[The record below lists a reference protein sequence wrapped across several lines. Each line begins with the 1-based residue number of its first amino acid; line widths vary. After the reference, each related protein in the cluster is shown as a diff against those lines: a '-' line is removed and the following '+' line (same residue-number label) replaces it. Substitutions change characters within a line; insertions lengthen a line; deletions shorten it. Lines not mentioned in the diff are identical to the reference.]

1 MNTKITAF
9 TQKPLCESKLCGK
22 VYLSGTMFFL
32 PQERGR
38 HTGFR
43 IRKGGGIMTYTM
55 VWLAAMIILIII
67 EIVTVGLTTIWFAI
81 GALVAI
87 IVSMLGGGI
96 ILQMTVFLFIS
107 LGMLIF
113 TRPLAMRY
121 INNTRTRTN
130 YEGII
135 GKVVRITQDVDN
147 IAEKG
152 CAVVNGQEWT
162 VRAVNDRSRIAAGS
176 LAKVVDIKGVRLIVE
191 KYEEG

>member
-1 MNTKITAF
+1 
-9 TQKPLCESKLCGK
+9 
-22 VYLSGTMFFL
+22 
-32 PQERGR
+32 
-38 HTGFR
+38 
-43 IRKGGGIMTYTM
+43 MTYTM

-113 TRPLAMRY
+113 TRPLAKRY

>member
-1 MNTKITAF
+1 
-9 TQKPLCESKLCGK
+9 
-22 VYLSGTMFFL
+22 
-32 PQERGR
+32 
-38 HTGFR
+38 
-43 IRKGGGIMTYTM
+43 MTNTM
-55 VWLAAMIILIII
+55 VWLAAMIVLIII

-96 ILQMTVFLFIS
+96 LLQMTVFLLVS

-113 TRPLAMRY
+113 TRPLAIRY

-135 GKVVRITQDVDN
+135 GN
-147 IAEKG
+147 IAG
-152 CAVVNGQEWT
+152 QGSAVVNGQEWT
-162 VRAVNDRSRIAAGS
+162 VRADGDQNKIAAGS

-191 KYEEG
+191 KYEDG

>member
-1 MNTKITAF
+1 MTGVQTCA
-9 TQKPLCESKLCGK
+9 
-22 VYLSGTMFFL
+22 L
-32 PQERGR
+32 PI
-38 HTGFR
+38 F
-43 IRKGGGIMTYTM
+43 
-55 VWLAAMIILIII
+55 ILIII

-87 IVSMLGGGI
+87 IVSMLGGGL
-96 ILQMTVFLFIS
+96 ILQMTVFLLIS

-113 TRPLAMRY
+113 TRPLAVRY

-147 IAEKG
+147 IAGKG

-162 VRAVNDRSRIAAGS
+162 VRAADDQNKIAAGS
-176 LAKVVDIKGVRLIVE
+176 LAKVVDIRGVRLIVE
-191 KYEEG
+191 KYEEA

>member
-1 MNTKITAF
+1 MTNTMA
-9 TQKPLCESKLCGK
+9 
-22 VYLSGTMFFL
+22 
-32 PQERGR
+32 
-38 HTGFR
+38 
-43 IRKGGGIMTYTM
+43 
-55 VWLAAMIILIII
+55 WLAAMIILIII

-96 ILQMTVFLFIS
+96 ILQMTVFLLIS

-113 TRPLAMRY
+113 TRPFAIRY

-162 VRAVNDRSRIAAGS
+162 VRAVDDKSRIAAGS
-176 LAKVVDIKGVRLIVE
+176 LVKVVDIRGVRLIVE
-191 KYEEG
+191 KYEEEKTV

>member
-1 MNTKITAF
+1 
-9 TQKPLCESKLCGK
+9 
-22 VYLSGTMFFL
+22 
-32 PQERGR
+32 
-38 HTGFR
+38 
-43 IRKGGGIMTYTM
+43 MTYTM

-162 VRAVNDRSRIAAGS
+162 VRAADDQNKIAAGS
-176 LAKVVDIKGVRLIVE
+176 LAKVVDIRGVRLIVE
-191 KYEEG
+191 KYEEA

>member
-1 MNTKITAF
+1 
-9 TQKPLCESKLCGK
+9 
-22 VYLSGTMFFL
+22 
-32 PQERGR
+32 
-38 HTGFR
+38 
-43 IRKGGGIMTYTM
+43 MTYTM

-135 GKVVRITQDVDN
+135 GKVVRVTQDVDN

-162 VRAVNDRSRIAAGS
+162 VRAVDDRSRIAAGS